1 MINTSQRE
9 ASSVLSEIMELSPDI
24 RIGQL
29 MAHLGFMGEM
39 HVDKGLGTIEDDEFI
54 AILYRHRAELRA
66 RLEGNPFPALTDAD
80 NGFSVSGS
88 PLHGPNVTSTSS

>member
-1 MINTSQRE
+1 MITTLQRE
-9 ASSVLSEIMELSPDI
+9 ALSVLSEIMELAPDI

-39 HVDKGLGTIEDDEFI
+39 HVEKGLGTIEDDEFI
-54 AILYRHRAELRA
+54 AILHRHRAELRA
-66 RLEGNPFPALTDAD
+66 RLEGSPFPPLTDAD

-88 PLHGPNVTSTSS
+88 PLPAQSGR